1 MAKPKP
7 LPPVETLREY
17 FSYDPETG
25 IVIRLRKTNHNQRI
39 GEVVGSQDFRGYVYA
54 AYRGQ
59 RILLHRLVWKLMTG
73 KDPAKDIDHKNQIKN
88 DNRWCNLREADKSQ
102 NQSNITRSSRYLPGV
117 QKNGQK
123 WVAKCGGHNT
133 RYLGTFNTEQE
144 AHDAHVNW
152 HREHY
157 GEFSVYAAPDA
168 SLDPDAGS

>member
-25 IVIRLRKTNHNQRI
+25 IVTRLKKTNYNQCV
-39 GEVVGSQDFRGYVYA
+39 GEVVGSQDPRGYIYA

-59 RILLHRLVWKLMTG
+59 RILLHRLAWKLMTG
-73 KDPAKDIDHKNQIKN
+73 QDPVEDIDHKNQAKN

-102 NQSNITRSSRYLPGV
+102 NHANITRSSRYLPGV
-117 QKNGQK
+117 QRNGQK
-123 WVAKCGGHNT
+123 WIAKGGGHNT
-133 RYLGTFNTEQE
+133 RHLGTFDTEQE
-144 AHDAHVNW
+144 AHDAYVKW

-157 GEFSVYAAPDA
+157 GEFSVYASPCSWPAPV
-168 SLDPDAGS
+168 SG